1 MEHMDKK
8 MGLKIVIR
16 RGHVVIM
23 ALLVRLELKE
33 VPDFNEQEAVARL
46 YNQAET
52 RFQIERKTVNVQQVS
67 EVQSQY
73 LVKAGTQV
81 RLIH

>member
-1 MEHMDKK
+1 
-8 MGLKIVIR
+8 
-16 RGHVVIM
+16 M
-23 ALLVRLELKE
+23 ALLVHLELNE

-46 YNQAET
+46 YNQVET

-73 LVKAGTQV
+73 LVKAGTQ
-81 RLIH
+81 